1 LETRIGYLE
10 SLLQDNGVEFTTA
23 EDFVYAR
30 PPAAEGISKGNK
42 LLTSHQAIAPASG
55 SLITQPGSGRGGK
68 SSQEQDKLDKLVSSA
83 SKVAVQ
89 GTSDSRYLGAASG
102 ISFARVVFAAVK
114 SSLPTS
120 GQRRGSNGSEATSGQ
135 RASTLSPTSVTM
147 QESFFGLHTKPNISP
162 APFPS
167 RDLGQRLA
175 NLYFE
180 HANPQI
186 PTLHRPEFMTMF
198 DSVYSGSGRDMTP
211 KESFLLNI
219 VFAIGAAIIVG
230 KPSELEDHD
239 DPSSMDHNSFD
250 RPSKRRRVAEEQ
262 RPPEEYHASAIVHLE
277 SILNSSGGSGHIGGD
292 LEGLQAV
299 LLLASFALLR
309 PIPPGLWYII
319 GVAVRLAVDLGLHA
333 DDDLGGDQTGTGF
346 PVPINGDYGARAKKN
361 TKLESKDQGRKH
373 YISDFRRRLWWCTYS
388 LDRLVSSV
396 VGRPFGISDRFVTT
410 QFPTLLDDQFIT
422 PFGIQPPPEGFNS
435 PSYKRVAYHYF
446 RYRLLQSEILQVL
459 QFRQTQLVREKGI
472 AQENPYMLSD
482 IPCPFLKAFN
492 GSFRRWRID
501 VDSRLLAWRESAPT
515 PAQTGVDFSPLF
527 LELNYWHAVLM
538 LYRQSLSVPAD
549 LAEEVEATEGVQSPL
564 VLNVEDTEDADTV
577 FMKVAAAGQKVL
589 KIYRLLHRKYLVNYT
604 YLSTHH
610 LFMAGKLIASTTRD
624 KY

>member
-1 LETRIGYLE
+1 
-10 SLLQDNGVEFTTA
+10 
-23 EDFVYAR
+23 
-30 PPAAEGISKGNK
+30 
-42 LLTSHQAIAPASG
+42 
-55 SLITQPGSGRGGK
+55 
-68 SSQEQDKLDKLVSSA
+68 
-83 SKVAVQ
+83 
-89 GTSDSRYLGAASG
+89 
-102 ISFARVVFAAVK
+102 
-114 SSLPTS
+114 
-120 GQRRGSNGSEATSGQ
+120 
-135 RASTLSPTSVTM
+135 M

-167 RDLGQRLA
+167 RDLGLRLV

-180 HANPQI
+180 HANPQV
-186 PTLHRPEFMTMF
+186 PTLHRPEFMAVF
-198 DSVYSGSGRDMTP
+198 DDVYAGSGRPLTP

-230 KPSELEDHD
+230 KPAELEDHASAS
-239 DPSSMDHNSFD
+239 PMDRNSFD
-250 RPSKRRRVAEEQ
+250 RPSKRRRIAEEQ

-277 SILNSSGGSGHIGGD
+277 SVLNAQGGSGSVGAD

-333 DDDLGGDQTGTGF
+333 DDDLGGDQISSGF
-346 PVPINGDYGARAKKN
+346 PTSIKGDIGGRKKQN
-361 TKLESKDQGRKH
+361 IAQDTKDQGRKH

-410 QFPTLLDDQFIT
+410 QFPTLFDDKFIT
-422 PFGIQPPPEGFNS
+422 PYGIITPPEGFRS
-435 PSYKRVAYHYF
+435 PSYKRVSYHYF

-459 QFRQTQLVREKGI
+459 QYQQTQLVRERGI
-472 AQENPYMLSD
+472 NQENPYMLTD
-482 IPCPFLKAFN
+482 LPCPFLKSFN
-492 GSFRRWRID
+492 GSFRRWRMDID
-501 VDSRLLAWRESAPT
+501 KRLLDWRDSAPT
-515 PAQTGVDFSPLF
+515 SAETGVEFSPLF

-538 LYRQSLSVPAD
+538 LFRQSLSVPPD
-549 LAEEVEATEGVQSPL
+549 LAEEAELTEGVSSPL
-564 VLNVEDTEDADTV
+564 VLNIEDNEDADTV

-610 LFMAGKLIASTTRD
+610 LFMAGKQERLCFELDSTDKPRHFFSLRDLAFASCTT
-624 KY
+624 

>member
-1 LETRIGYLE
+1 LETRNEYLE
-10 SLLQDNGVEFTTA
+10 SLLQENGIEFTTA

-30 PPAAEGISKGNK
+30 PATTLDVRKAVKSP
-42 LLTSHQAIAPASG
+42 LHQAIAPATSSSINQAG
-55 SLITQPGSGRGGK
+55 ATK
-68 SSQEQDKLDKLVSSA
+68 AEKTSQEQDKLDKLVSSA

-120 GQRRGSNGSEATSGQ
+120 GQRRGSNGSETTSG
-135 RASTLSPTSVTM
+135 RRPSTLSPTSTTM
-147 QESFFGLHTKPNISP
+147 HDSFFGLHTKPTISP

-167 RDLGQRLA
+167 RDLGLRLV

-180 HANPQI
+180 HSNPQI

-198 DSVYSGSGRDMTP
+198 QSVYSRPGKEMIP

-230 KPSELEDHD
+230 KPAELEDHSL
-239 DPSSMDHNSFD
+239 PSPEQHNMFD
-250 RPSKRRRVAEEQ
+250 RQPPSKRRRIAEEQ

-277 SILNSSGGSGHIGGD
+277 SILNATGGSGHVGGE
-292 LEGLQAV
+292 LESLQAV

-333 DDDLGGDQTGTGF
+333 DDDLGGDKSGTGF
-346 PVPINGDYGARAKKN
+346 PTPINGDYAARPKRHSN
-361 TKLESKDQGRKH
+361 PDSKDQGRKN

-422 PFGIQPPPEGFNS
+422 PFGIIPPPEGFKS
-435 PSYKRVAYHYF
+435 PSYKRVSYHYF

-459 QFRQTQLVREKGI
+459 QFRQTQIIREKGVS
-472 AQENPYMLSD
+472 QENPYMLSD
-482 IPCPFLKAFN
+482 IPCPFLKSFN
-492 GSFRRWRID
+492 GSFRRWRTD

-538 LYRQSLSVPAD
+538 LYRQSLSIPAD
-549 LAEEVEATEGVQSPL
+549 LAEEVDATENVQSPL
-564 VLNVEDTEDADTV
+564 VLNVEDNEDADAV

-610 LFMAGKLIASTTRD
+610 LFMAGNS
-624 KY
+624 